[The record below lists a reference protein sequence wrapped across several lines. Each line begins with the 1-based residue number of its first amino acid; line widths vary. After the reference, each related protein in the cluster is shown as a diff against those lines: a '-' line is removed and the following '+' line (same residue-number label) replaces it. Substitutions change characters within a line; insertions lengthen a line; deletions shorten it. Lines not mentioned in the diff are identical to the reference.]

1 MLPLLLLPLN
11 AEEDSDNDDEKVSDL
26 HPTWFGETEAAATRT
41 AISILRVGAPEAM
54 IKLAQ
59 LSVDDAV
66 YALHLLAPAPALPL
80 PLAGD
85 ADRFSSRSCSKRQ
98 HSTVSRCRPSV
109 RALTSCCADHRIK
122 AAVDKMAKHQKAW
135 GALHFTRKKTDASL
149 VGPPGYKPWARGS
162 DKKNQQE

>member
-80 PLAGD
+80 PLPLAGD

-98 HSTVSRCRPSV
+98 HSTASRCRPSV

-122 AAVDKMAKHQKAW
+122 AAVDKMENRKKAW
-135 GALHFTRKKTDASL
+135 GQLRFQREKKTDASTTR
-149 VGPPGYKPWARGS
+149 GYKPWARA
-162 DKKNQQE
+162 KKQQE